1 MPAIR
6 VFLVEDLQPMREL
19 LNELFSSTQKF
30 HVAGLATTEAEARLW
45 LSEHPSGWDLA
56 IVDLILAEGAGFGV
70 IERARQTA
78 PNSAII
84 VFSGYITPG
93 VAEHCHGLGATAI
106 IDKAEANGLLA
117 WLDAFQPP

>member
-1 MPAIR
+1 
-6 VFLVEDLQPMREL
+6 MREL

-30 HVAGLATTEAEARLW
+30 YVAGLATTEAEARLW

-56 IVDLILAEGAGFGV
+56 IIDLILAEGAGFGV
-70 IERARQTA
+70 IERARQIA
-78 PNSAII
+78 PNAAIV

-93 VAEHCHGLGATAI
+93 VAEHCHRLGATVV
-106 IDKAEANGLLA
+106 IDKAEGNSLLA